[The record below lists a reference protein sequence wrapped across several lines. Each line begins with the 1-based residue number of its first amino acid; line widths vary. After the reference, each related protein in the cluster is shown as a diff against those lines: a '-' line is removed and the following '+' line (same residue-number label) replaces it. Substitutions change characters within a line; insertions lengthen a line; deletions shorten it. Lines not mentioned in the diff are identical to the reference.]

1 MIYKR
6 FLTTLPVIFA
16 LIINGCASF
25 GSGSNN
31 SSDEAEDATPS
42 TAVKQE
48 APTRSFEGDTLFE
61 LLLAEFAG
69 KRNRADVALG
79 KYLKQA
85 HETKDPQVVERAAFI
100 ARYLGA
106 HQATLDA
113 SILWTEIEPNN
124 PVPRELAAIE
134 LIRFGKLDEAMTQ
147 IDLLMAS
154 NGKMNFEYL
163 LQASR
168 SSNQETRKKILDK
181 LRQYSQ
187 SINDDKL
194 WFAKG
199 SLEAMDGMHEN
210 AIADYNNA
218 LKITPN
224 YGNAILARA
233 QSLIATNQLDKAMAY
248 LAKQTSLW
256 PENKRLGV
264 SYARYLMQQGQLEAA
279 QQQFYRLSKSFP
291 HDGDLVLSLAL
302 LSWENQQKSDAK
314 QYFQQL
320 LEMNHRA
327 DEANIYL
334 ARIAASEKDYGQ
346 AQTHFQQVT
355 VGPHF
360 ALAQIQ
366 LALLQ
371 QEQGNVDQAIQTLN
385 LAEDALPKD
394 KTKFIMAKSEV
405 LANAERVEEAVQIL
419 DGGLTASPD
428 DTNMLYSRAMLREQ
442 LDDFEGM
449 EADLRKVLELQPNN
463 SAALNALG
471 YTFADRNH
479 RLSEA
484 WELIE
489 RAYTLNPKDPAIID
503 SMGWIKY
510 RLGETQ
516 VALDFLRKAYEAFDD
531 QEIAAHL
538 GEVLWVT
545 GQREEAAI
553 IWRNS
558 LEKNP
563 KSHVLKEVM
572 QRFLPDSI

>member
-6 FLTTLPVIFA
+6 ILVVVLATVI
-16 LIINGCASF
+16 LMLNGCSSL
-25 GSGSNN
+25 GSGKT
-31 SSDEAEDATPS
+31 DQPEAAVKPPEATAEDR
-42 TAVKQE
+42 
-48 APTRSFEGDTLFE
+48 PTRPFEHDTLFE

-85 HETKDPQVVERAAFI
+85 HETRDPQVVERATFI

-113 SILWTEIEPNN
+113 SMLWSEIEPHN

-134 LIRFGKLDEAMTQ
+134 LIRFGKLEEAMAQ
-147 IDLLMAS
+147 VDLLMAS
-154 NGKMNFEYL
+154 GGTMNFEYL

-168 SSNQETRKKILDK
+168 TSNQDTRQTILAKLTEYTETIE
-181 LRQYSQ
+181 
-187 SINDDKL
+187 DDKL
-194 WFAKG
+194 WYAKG
-199 SLEAMDGMHEN
+199 ALEAMNGQHKQ
-210 AIADYNNA
+210 AIHDYDEA
-218 LKITPN
+218 LDITPS

-233 QSLIATNQLDKAMAY
+233 QSMIALNQHDKAMEY

-264 SYARYLMQQGQLEAA
+264 AYARYLMQQNQLAAA
-279 QQQFYRLSKSFP
+279 QQQFYRLSRNFP
-291 HDGDLVLSLAL
+291 LDGDLVLSLAL
-302 LSWENQQKSDAK
+302 LSWENK
-314 QYFQQL
+314 QIDEARLYFNKL
-320 LEMNHRA
+320 LDMKHRA

-334 ARIAASEKDYGQ
+334 ARIAASEKDFDL
-346 AQTHFQQVT
+346 ASVHFQQVR
-355 VGPHF
+355 VGPQYP
-360 ALAQIQ
+360 LAQIQ
-366 LALLQ
+366 MALMLEDQ
-371 QEQGNVDQAIQTLN
+371 NKVDQA
-385 LAEDALPKD
+385 LAVLDQAADAMPAEKA
-394 KTKFIMAKSEV
+394 KFTMAKSEV
-405 LANAERVEEAVQIL
+405 LSASGQMAKAITVL
-419 DGGLTASPD
+419 DQGLEQLPD
-428 DTNMLYSRAMLREQ
+428 DTNMLYTRAMLKEQ
-442 LDDFEGM
+442 LDDFSGM
-449 EADLRKVLELQPNN
+449 EADLRRVLELQPNN

-471 YTFADRNH
+471 YTFANRNQ
-479 RLSEA
+479 RLNEA

-489 RAYTLNPKDPAIID
+489 RAYNLNPSDPAIID

-538 GEVLWVT
+538 GEVLWVS

-553 IWRNS
+553 IWRNA

-563 KSHVLKEVM
+563 ESDVLKEVM
-572 QRFLPDSI
+572 GRFLPTTP